1 MERRTKRMVQIIKRI
16 IAVFAATALP
26 VLGAGSIVG
35 IDVATA
41 ALMAGIGGV
50 ATVVEKLARAYM
62 EDGDLS
68 EEDVNAAFASKQ
80 DDVYE
85 DVDKA

>member
-1 MERRTKRMVQIIKRI
+1 MVQIIKRI

-68 EEDVNAAFASKQ
+68 EEDINAAFASKQ

>member
-1 MERRTKRMVQIIKRI
+1 MERRTKIMVQIIKRI

-68 EEDVNAAFASKQ
+68 EEDINAAFASKQ

>member
-1 MERRTKRMVQIIKRI
+1 MERRTMRMVQIIKRI

>member
-1 MERRTKRMVQIIKRI
+1 MVQIIKRI

>member
-1 MERRTKRMVQIIKRI
+1 MVQIIKRI

-68 EEDVNAAFASKQ
+68 EEDINAAFSSKQ
-80 DDVYE
+80 DNVYE
-85 DVDKA
+85 NVDNA

>member
-1 MERRTKRMVQIIKRI
+1 MERRTKIMVQIIKRI

-68 EEDVNAAFASKQ
+68 EEDINAAFSSKQ
-80 DDVYE
+80 DNVYE

>member
-1 MERRTKRMVQIIKRI
+1 
-16 IAVFAATALP
+16 
-26 VLGAGSIVG
+26 
-35 IDVATA
+35 
-41 ALMAGIGGV
+41 MAGIGGV